1 MSIGIDQMELGT
13 QAYRCK
19 GCTGEYCRVCSFG
32 DMWERDITQM
42 PYSVKE
48 IIDDCGKYIA
58 EADRKDD
65 PYVDRVNVNF
75 LREIKRIL
83 TSDMIEDAISAN
95 SVTPYSAAKYKVGDE
110 VFRLKYIIDPR
121 TSRGKTVSV
130 KDTIQRV
137 FIGKT
142 AISYKLK
149 SSKYQVREEYVYG
162 SPNDAQKSIR
172 CAQISKISNII
183 LI

>member
-1 MSIGIDQMELGT
+1 MSIGPDQIELGT
-13 QAYRCK
+13 QTYRCK
-19 GCTGEYCRVCSFG
+19 GCTGEYCKICSFG

-48 IIDDCGKYIA
+48 IIHDCDKYIA

-83 TSDMIEDAISAN
+83 ASDMIQDTTSAN
-95 SVTPYSAAKYKVGDE
+95 SINMHSTAEYKVGDE

-121 TSRGKTVSV
+121 TARGKAVIV
-130 KDTIQRV
+130 KDTIQKV

-142 AISYKLK
+142 VIGYKLK
-149 SSKYQVREEYVYG
+149 SSKYKVREEYVYG
-162 SPNDAQKSIR
+162 TYSDAKKSM
-172 CAQISKISNII
+172 CAYK
-183 LI
+183 